1 MNAVPENSRW
11 FPLSLSL
18 YIYIYIDHI
27 IYIHIYVCIY
37 LLRIPT
43 SHQGSCIQSLGF
55 NRAPT
60 PVATTSLKNLRK
72 YRQQG
77 GRSGIRVRGVG

>member
-18 YIYIYIDHI
+18 YIYISYYI
-27 IYIHIYVCIY
+27 YIY

-43 SHQGSCIQSLGF
+43 SHQGSCIQSVGF

-72 YRQQG
+72 GSRGAGQAYGSG
-77 GRSGIRVRGVG
+77 GFARPKPESTF